1 LLLRRLVST
10 LRTTGHTMTP
20 ICMLIHK
27 ATPATKMD
35 RMSAAALGMLLCAS
49 AHFTPAAGAEFAD
62 ALPAG
67 PPLYG
72 YFHEA
77 RGGAFV
83 TAQRTANFDQI
94 RHGTDDP
101 AHVAPDGEAAQPAGL
116 TAGATARVDGWARAL
131 IAQTRPVTGSAPG
144 LSAPADASLSDLLA
158 RLHYAFRSDLGLSS
172 DHARQDEREVLVRN
186 SDALV
191 RAKVRLTLGKEWLGF
206 VYADIGAAD
215 SAVKWQGLA
224 GIPCGHGLDL
234 LGGWRHVTYHFSP
247 GQGFDSLDFNG
258 PFLGA
263 TLAW

>member
-1 LLLRRLVST
+1 M
-10 LRTTGHTMTP
+10 RTTGYTVTP

-27 ATPATKMD
+27 STPATKTD
-35 RMSAAALGMLLCAS
+35 RMSAMALGVLLCVS
-49 AHFTPAAGAEFAD
+49 AHFTAAAGAEFAD
-62 ALPAG
+62 ALPALA
-67 PPLYG
+67 PLYG
-72 YFHEA
+72 YFREA

-83 TAQRTANFDQI
+83 PAQQTANFDQI

-101 AHVAPDGEAAQPAGL
+101 AHVSFDGEAAQPADL

-131 IAQTRPVTGSAPG
+131 VAQTRPVTRSAPG
-144 LSAPADASLSDLLA
+144 LSAPVDASLSELLA
-158 RLHYAFRSDLGLSS
+158 RLHYAFGSDLGLSN
-172 DHARQDEREVLVRN
+172 DRARHGEREVLVRN

-191 RAKVRLTLGKEWLGF
+191 RAKVRLTLGKEWRGF

-215 SAVKWQGLA
+215 SALKWQGLA
-224 GIPCGHGLDL
+224 GIPCGHGVEV